1 MRPLFIMSL
10 ICVAMSLLA
19 LFGLSAMT
27 VVSRP
32 GAESIRTQMMM
43 VAGVFTVAWLG
54 VAFWARP
61 RQAAAAQSLPPQWL
75 RRSLVVA
82 GVVYLVGVFFLVI
95 G

>member
-1 MRPLFIMSL
+1 VKPLFIMSL

-27 VVSRP
+27 IVARP
-32 GAESIRTQMMM
+32 GAESIHAQTI
-43 VAGVFTVAWLG
+43 VIAGAFAVAWLG

-61 RQAAAAQSLPPQWL
+61 RQGAAAQSLPPQWL

-82 GVVYLVGVFFLVI
+82 GAVYVLGVFVLVI

>member
-1 MRPLFIMSL
+1 MSL

-19 LFGLSAMT
+19 LLGFSAIT
-27 VVSRP
+27 IVP
-32 GAESIRTQMMM
+32 HPEAESIRAQTMT
-43 VAGVFTVAWLG
+43 VAGVFAVAWLG

-61 RQAAAAQSLPPQWL
+61 RRGAVAQSLPPQWL

-82 GVVYLVGVFFLVI
+82 GVVYVLGVFFLVI